1 MAPTRQHGTM
11 RTRAP
16 IADIPALVAPSLV
29 ALEGEG
35 GRGMGFVVSEGGLVV
50 TTLHVA
56 LTTAATEVRYADG
69 RIKKIHAVSGIDPK
83 RDIAV
88 LRTDARDTPIL
99 PNGPERLLDVGAR
112 LFIVP
117 DGATLI
123 ERRVATVQ
131 PMGEGFTLYIL
142 GGGLVPEEAS
152 GAPIVDATG
161 ALLAMAARARGP
173 SGVLSVGVPRKHL
186 DLVISANERIPMA
199 LLRKLAKKRPVER
212 RVPQHPVSI
221 LGGCAPS
228 GLEAIKAAIAGAIE
242 AGAPAFNNGDVAQ
255 CYQVYSECAQRLI
268 AERSDC
274 PGAQRALGDGLAR
287 AEALTDLDAQAWV
300 LRDAFDGMLSVI
312 ERWFALPPESRP
324 SSPPSSPPRA
334 LN

>member
-1 MAPTRQHGTM
+1 M
-11 RTRAP
+11 RTGAP
-16 IADIPALVAPSLV
+16 IEDIAALAAPSLV

-69 RIKKIHAVSGIDPK
+69 RVRRIHAVSGIDPK

-99 PNGPERLLDVGAR
+99 PIGPERLLEVGAR
-112 LFIVP
+112 VFIVA
-117 DGATLI
+117 DEKTTI

-131 PMGEGFTLYIL
+131 PMGEGFTLYIF

-152 GAPIVDATG
+152 GAPIVDHTG

-173 SGVLSVGVPRKHL
+173 SGVLSVGVPRRNL
-186 DLVISANERIPMA
+186 DPVISANERIPMA
-199 LLRKLAKKRPVER
+199 LLRKLAKKKPIER
-212 RVPQHPVSI
+212 RVPQHPVSM
-221 LGGCAPS
+221 LGGCDPAH
-228 GLEAIKAAIAGAIE
+228 LEAIRTAIAGAIE
-242 AGAPAFNNGDVAQ
+242 EGAPAYNNGDIAT
-255 CYQVYSECAQRLI
+255 CYQVYTACAQRLI
-268 AERSDC
+268 AEHEDC
-274 PGAQRALGDGLAR
+274 PGPQRALGDGLAK
-287 AEALTDLDAQAWV
+287 AEALTDPDAQAWV
-300 LRDAFDGMLSVI
+300 MRDTLDGMLSVI
-312 ERWFALPPESRP
+312 ERWLALPPESRP
-324 SSPPSSPPRA
+324 STPSSPPRA

>member
-1 MAPTRQHGTM
+1 MALTRQHGTM
-11 RTRAP
+11 RTGAP
-16 IADIPALVAPSLV
+16 IEDLAALVAPSLV

-56 LTTAATEVRYADG
+56 LTTAASEVRYADG
-69 RIKKIHAVSGIDPK
+69 RVRRIHAVSGIDPK

-112 LFIVP
+112 VFVIADEKTAL
-117 DGATLI
+117 
-123 ERRVATVQ
+123 ERRVSTVQ

-142 GGGLVPEEAS
+142 GGALLPEEAS
-152 GAPIVDATG
+152 GAPIVDERG

-173 SGVLSVGVPRKHL
+173 SGVLSVGVPRRHL
-186 DLVISANERIPMA
+186 EPVISANERIPMA

-212 RVPQHPVSI
+212 RVPQHPVSM
-221 LGGCAPS
+221 LGGCVPA
-228 GLEAIKAAIAGAIE
+228 GLEAIRAAITGAIE
-242 AGAPAFNNGDVAQ
+242 EGAPAYNNGDVEL
-255 CYQVYSECAQRLI
+255 CYQVYAECAQRLI

-287 AEALTDLDAQAWV
+287 AEALTDVDAQAWV
-300 LRDAFDGMLSVI
+300 LRDTFDGVLSVI

-324 SSPPSSPPRA
+324 SSPSAPPRA